1 MLTSLP
7 SFCKGLKLVR
17 LGAILLLLQ
26 IAMSIVMTFK
36 AFGSHTLDEAR
47 DMLHW
52 SEYVMLANGIA
63 TLAMCIGATRS
74 IPELAR
80 ARFDIRGVVIAA
92 VGFAIATVAI
102 AWSYHAITSF
112 VDVALNPRSSLDDIM
127 TASERLS
134 SLKTVASIKDIAYA
148 AALVSMIR
156 TVQRSAIVNDQ
167 LALRDEAGSMSRA
180 LVVMLVADVFYQLTY
195 GLGSGSVGIVGA
207 IGALI
212 IAVYWIYCHVRLV
225 RFLAN
230 AAYFVNEPHDL
241 PVATALRVSPE
252 REARPAPA
260 PRARTSPVPRA
271 STATPRPQPVV
282 TPPASTPRPQPVVT
296 SPAPPPRPLPVAV
309 PPAPPPPRPVS
320 ATDASTADDAPSSEP
335 RFLR

>member
-1 MLTSLP
+1 MPTSLP

-36 AFGSHTLDEAR
+36 AFGSHTLDESR
-47 DMLHW
+47 DVLHW
-52 SEYVMLANGIA
+52 IEYVMLANGAA
-63 TLAMCIGATRS
+63 TLAMCIGAIRS

-80 ARFDIRGVVIAA
+80 ARVDIRGVVIAA
-92 VGFAIATVAI
+92 VGFAIATVAVI
-102 AWSYHAITSF
+102 WSYYAITSF

-127 TASERLS
+127 QASERLS

-195 GLGSGSVGIVGA
+195 GLGSGGVGIFGA

-252 REARPAPA
+252 RETRPAPA
-260 PRARTSPVPRA
+260 ARARTSPVPRA
-271 STATPRPQPVV
+271 STATPAPQPVV
-282 TPPASTPRPQPVVT
+282 TP
-296 SPAPPPRPLPVAV
+296 PAPPPRPLPVAA
-309 PPAPPPPRPVS
+309 PPPPPPPRPV
-320 ATDASTADDAPSSEP
+320 TEPRASTADDAPSSEP

>member
-1 MLTSLP
+1 MPTSLP

-17 LGAILLLLQ
+17 IGAILLLIQ
-26 IAMSIVMTFK
+26 IAMSIVMTIK
-36 AFGSHTLDEAR
+36 AFGSHTLDESR
-47 DMLHW
+47 DALHW
-52 SEYVMLANGIA
+52 IEYVMLANGAA

-80 ARFDIRGVVIAA
+80 ARVDIRGVVIAA
-92 VGFAIATVAI
+92 VGFAIATVAVM
-102 AWSYHAITSF
+102 WSYYAITSF

-156 TVQRSAIVNDQ
+156 TVQRSAIANDQ

-195 GLGSGSVGIVGA
+195 GLGSGGVGIFGA
-207 IGALI
+207 MGALI

-241 PVATALRVSPE
+241 PVATALRVSPA

-271 STATPRPQPVV
+271 SSATPRPQPVV
-282 TPPASTPRPQPVVT
+282 PQP
-296 SPAPPPRPLPVAV
+296 PAPPPVAPR
-309 PPAPPPPRPVS
+309 PPAPPPPRPVTAPEAS
-320 ATDASTADDAPSSEP
+320 ASTADDAPSSEP